1 MKIFGFSFKPREEKT
16 ADTAKERL
24 QILLAHERIDR
35 SNAELLPILQR
46 EIIEVIK
53 RHMKVD
59 SKTVDIKL
67 ERGDELSSL
76 EINVELPGARQL
88 RAKGG
93 TATVSA

>member
-1 MKIFGFSFKPREEKT
+1 MKLFGFSFRPREEKT
-16 ADTAKERL
+16 ADMAKERL
-24 QILLAHERIDR
+24 QILLAHERTDR
-35 SNAELLPILQR
+35 SNAELLPVLQR

-76 EINVELPGARQL
+76 EINIELPGAQQL
-88 RAKGG
+88 SAAGRPA
-93 TATVSA
+93 VSA